1 MEPLTLCSA
10 ALQKLHP
17 RRPLAPGGG
26 PVEVALPGHVFEL
39 SSLILYGA
47 QAVPIR
53 LKILLDRLFSVLTPE
68 QVGWGRGLVTV
79 PGGFLNPVCSGSRSD
94 TSCRL

>member
-1 MEPLTLCSA
+1 M
-10 ALQKLHP
+10 QQLHP
-17 RRPLAPGGG
+17 RRQQAPGGG
-26 PVEVALPGHVFEL
+26 PAEVALPGRVFEL

-68 QVGWGRGLVTV
+68 QVGWWEGRVTA
-79 PGGFLNPVCSGSRSD
+79 PVSRPPCHGPRVGS
-94 TSCRL
+94 